1 MVNYIV
7 GTEADDNL
15 IGTEQDDRISGLEG
29 DDYIRGLGGNDSL
42 SGGYRGPG
50 NDTLDG
56 GAGHD
61 ELDGDDG
68 NDTLIGGP
76 GNDELTGGS
85 GADVIDGGPGRDEI
99 SFGYSRNPENQGVYV
114 NLETGIG
121 LGGDAEGDRYFNIED
136 IRDTTYGDVL
146 IGDDGK
152 NAFYQVYNRTDDGD
166 IFQGQGGDDTFYAAA
181 STDFSED
188 RTNIFDGGDGIDTI
202 SYIAGWGNDAPYGEY
217 GPQPVIN
224 LATGTGRTGDHF
236 ISIENVDGSNQSDLI
251 IGDEGDNRLV
261 GNRGNDT
268 IYGGDGDDTLF
279 GENLYGEAGND
290 TLTGEVRDVSL
301 YGGDGHD
308 TLRAGPGGN
317 PVFYENLL
325 SGGAGND
332 WLEGNSSPDTFVFD
346 AEASSRD
353 RIVGFETEDYYDDIR
368 DVQYDIGHDMLLL
381 THNLQERSGITD
393 FESFLDH
400 TTQTGDDLYVDFS
413 NGDPWTFGVI
423 IEDTDKDDLTADHVL
438 FADV

>member
-1 MVNYIV
+1 MVDNIY
-7 GTEADDNL
+7 GTDGNDTI
-15 IGTEQDDRISGLEG
+15 IGTEQDDRIYGREG
-29 DDYIRGLGGNDSL
+29 DDYVEALGGNDHL
-42 SGGYRGPG
+42 FELGFGD
-50 NDTLDG
+50 DTLDG

-61 ELDGDDG
+61 DINGSAG
-68 NDTLIGGP
+68 NDTLFGGA
-76 GNDELTGGS
+76 GNDELNGGS

-99 SFGYSRNPENQGVYV
+99 TFGFTQAPSGQGVYV
-114 NLETGIG
+114 NLTTGIG
-121 LGGDAEGDRYFNIED
+121 LGGDAEGDRYSNIED

-152 NAFYQVYNRTDDGD
+152 NAFYQNYNRTDDSD
-166 IFQGQGGDDTFYAAA
+166 VMQGQGGDDIFYAAA

-224 LATGTGRTGDHF
+224 LETGTGRTGDHF
-236 ISIENVDGSNQSDLI
+236 ISIENVDGSNQGDLI

-261 GNRGNDT
+261 GNRGIDT
-268 IYGGDGDDTLF
+268 IYGRDGDDVIV
-279 GENLYGEAGND
+279 GENIHGEAGND
-290 TLTGEVRDVSL
+290 TLTGEWYDVSL
-301 YGGDGHD
+301 YGGEGHD
-308 TLRAGPGGN
+308 TLRAGPLGD
-317 PVFYENLL
+317 PVFSDNLL

-332 WLEGNSSPDTFVFD
+332 WLEGNSGNDTFVFD

-353 RIVGFETEDYYDDIR
+353 RVVGFETGDSDETGNHPDT
-368 DVQYDIGHDMLLL
+368 LLL
-381 THNLQERSGITD
+381 TSDLQERSGITD
-393 FESFLDH
+393 FDSFLDH

-423 IEDTDKDDLTADHVL
+423 IEDTDKDDLTADNVL

>member
-7 GTEADDNL
+7 GTEGDDNL

-29 DDYIRGLGGNDSL
+29 DDYIRALGGNDSL

-61 ELDGDDG
+61 ELDGGDG

-76 GNDELTGGS
+76 GNDELTGGP

-166 IFQGQGGDDTFYAAA
+166 VMQGQGGDDTFYAAA

-202 SYIAGWGNDAPYGEY
+202 SYIAGWGNDAPYGEH

-290 TLTGEVRDVSL
+290 TLTGETRDVSL

-317 PVFYENLL
+317 PVFGDNLL

-332 WLEGNSSPDTFVFD
+332 WLEGNSGNDTFVFD

-353 RIVGFETEDYYDDIR
+353 RVVGFETGDSDETGNHPDT
-368 DVQYDIGHDMLLL
+368 LLL
-381 THNLQERSGITD
+381 TSDLQERSGITD
-393 FESFLDH
+393 FDSFLDH

-438 FADV
+438 FGNV

>member
-1 MVNYIV
+1 MVDNIY
-7 GTEADDNL
+7 GTDGNDTI
-15 IGTEQDDRISGLEG
+15 IGTEQDDRIYGREG
-29 DDYIRGLGGNDSL
+29 DDYVRALGGNDHL
-42 SGGYRGPG
+42 FELGFGD
-50 NDTLDG
+50 DTLDG

-61 ELDGDDG
+61 DINGSAG
-68 NDTLIGGP
+68 NDTLFGGS
-76 GNDELTGGS
+76 GNDELNGGS

-99 SFGYSRNPENQGVYV
+99 TFGFTQAPSDQGVYV
-114 NLETGIG
+114 NLTTGIG
-121 LGGDAEGDRYFNIED
+121 LGGDAEGDRYSNIED

-152 NAFYQVYNRTDDGD
+152 NAFYQNYNRTDNGD
-166 IFQGQGGDDTFYAAA
+166 VMQGQGGDDTFYAAA

-224 LATGTGRTGDHF
+224 LETGTGRAGDHF
-236 ISIENVDGSNQSDLI
+236 INIENVDGSNQSDLI
-251 IGDEGDNRLV
+251 IGDDEDNRLI

-290 TLTGEVRDVSL
+290 TLTGETRDVSL

-317 PVFYENLL
+317 PVFGDNLL

-332 WLEGNSSPDTFVFD
+332 WLEGNSGNDTFVFD

-353 RIVGFETEDYYDDIR
+353 RVVGFETGDSDETGNHPDA
-368 DVQYDIGHDMLLL
+368 LLL
-381 THNLQERSGITD
+381 TSDLQERSGITD
-393 FESFLDH
+393 FDSFLDH

>member
-1 MVNYIV
+1 MVDNIY
-7 GTEADDNL
+7 GTDGNDTI
-15 IGTEQDDRISGLEG
+15 IGTEQDDRIYGREG
-29 DDYIRGLGGNDSL
+29 DDYVRALGGNDHL
-42 SGGYRGPG
+42 FELGFGD
-50 NDTLDG
+50 DTLDG

-61 ELDGDDG
+61 DINGSAG
-68 NDTLIGGP
+68 NDTLFGGS
-76 GNDELTGGS
+76 GNDELNGGS

-99 SFGYSRNPENQGVYV
+99 TFGFTQAPSGQGVYV
-114 NLETGIG
+114 NLTTGIG
-121 LGGDAEGDRYFNIED
+121 LGGDAEGDRYSNIED

-152 NAFYQVYNRTDDGD
+152 NAFYQVYNRTDNGD
-166 IFQGQGGDDTFYAAA
+166 VMQGQGGDDTFYAAA

-224 LATGTGRTGDHF
+224 LETGTGRTGDHF

-290 TLTGEVRDVSL
+290 TLTGETRDVSL

-308 TLRAGPGGN
+308 TLRAGPLGD
-317 PVFYENLL
+317 PVFSDNLL

-332 WLEGNSSPDTFVFD
+332 WLEGNSGNDTFVFD

-353 RIVGFETEDYYDDIR
+353 RVVGFETGDSDETGNYPDT
-368 DVQYDIGHDMLLL
+368 LLL
-381 THNLQERSGITD
+381 THDLQERSGITD
-393 FESFLDH
+393 FDSFLDH

-423 IEDTDKDDLTADHVL
+423 IEDTDKDDLTADNVL
-438 FADV
+438 FDDV

>member
-1 MVNYIV
+1 MVDNIY
-7 GTEADDNL
+7 GTDGNDTI
-15 IGTEQDDRISGLEG
+15 IGTEQDDRIYGREG
-29 DDYIRGLGGNDSL
+29 DDYVRALGGNDHL
-42 SGGYRGPG
+42 FELGFGD
-50 NDTLDG
+50 DTLDG

-61 ELDGDDG
+61 DINGSAG
-68 NDTLIGGP
+68 NDTLFGGA
-76 GNDELTGGS
+76 GNDELNGGS

-99 SFGYSRNPENQGVYV
+99 TFGFTQAPSGQGVYV
-114 NLETGIG
+114 NLTTGIG
-121 LGGDAEGDRYFNIED
+121 LGGDAEGDRYSNIED

-152 NAFYQVYNRTDDGD
+152 NAFYQVYNRTDDSD
-166 IFQGQGGDDTFYAAA
+166 VMQGVGGDDTFYAAA

-217 GPQPVIN
+217 GPQPIIN

-251 IGDEGDNRLV
+251 IGDDQDNRLI
-261 GNRGNDT
+261 GNRGIDT
-268 IYGGDGDDTLF
+268 IYGRDGDDVIV
-279 GENLYGEAGND
+279 GENIHGEAGND
-290 TLTGEVRDVSL
+290 TLTGEWYDVSL

-308 TLRAGPGGN
+308 TLRAGPLGN
-317 PVFYENLL
+317 PVFSDNLL

-332 WLEGNSSPDTFVFD
+332 WLEGNSGKDTFVFD

-353 RIVGFETEDYYDDIR
+353 RVVGFETGDSDETGNHPDT
-368 DVQYDIGHDMLLL
+368 LLL
-381 THNLQERSGITD
+381 TSDLQERSGITD

-423 IEDTDKDDLTADHVL
+423 IEDIDKDDLTADHVL
-438 FADV
+438 FGDV

>member
-1 MVNYIV
+1 MVDNIY
-7 GTEADDNL
+7 GTDGNDTI
-15 IGTEQDDRISGLEG
+15 IGTEQDDRIYGREG
-29 DDYIRGLGGNDSL
+29 DDYVRALGGNDHL
-42 SGGYRGPG
+42 FELGFGD
-50 NDTLDG
+50 DTIDG

-61 ELDGDDG
+61 DINGSAG
-68 NDTLIGGP
+68 NDTLFGGA
-76 GNDELTGGS
+76 GNDELNGGS

-99 SFGYSRNPENQGVYV
+99 TFGFTQAPSGQGVYV
-114 NLETGIG
+114 NLTTGIG
-121 LGGDAEGDRYFNIED
+121 LGGDAEGDRYSNIED

-166 IFQGQGGDDTFYAAA
+166 VFQGQGGDDTFYAAA

-224 LATGTGRTGDHF
+224 LETGTGRSGDHF
-236 ISIENVDGSNQSDLI
+236 INIENVDGSNQSDLI

-290 TLTGEVRDVSL
+290 TLIGETRDVSL

-317 PVFYENLL
+317 PVFSDNLL

-332 WLEGNSSPDTFVFD
+332 WLEGNSGNDTFVFD

-353 RIVGFETEDYYDDIR
+353 RVVGFETGDSDETGNHPDT
-368 DVQYDIGHDMLLL
+368 LLL
-381 THNLQERSGITD
+381 TSDLQERSGITD

-423 IEDTDKDDLTADHVL
+423 IEDTNKDDLTADHVL
-438 FADV
+438 FGDV